1 MTDSNIDI
9 TYRINSCKLLIMED
23 EYSDVLV
30 KLLYEQKN
38 MRCFCFTGGVMEN
51 LLLQFHLSQDEITE
65 IRKHTKAYSFFKM
78 HVNLAFDS
86 GDVEM
91 QKKVCQFAT
100 KIAGVDTKQSDKGK
114 KGNKKAKKSKGAE
127 TREQA
132 LQMLT
137 VFNKRTFKDCIEF
150 DLSKFLALINDMLRT
165 RYAYVFNSDKTPE

>member
-1 MTDSNIDI
+1 
-9 TYRINSCKLLIMED
+9 MED

-91 QKKVCQFAT
+91 QKKVC
-100 KIAGVDTKQSDKGK
+100 
-114 KGNKKAKKSKGAE
+114 
-127 TREQA
+127 
-132 LQMLT
+132 
-137 VFNKRTFKDCIEF
+137 
-150 DLSKFLALINDMLRT
+150 
-165 RYAYVFNSDKTPE
+165 